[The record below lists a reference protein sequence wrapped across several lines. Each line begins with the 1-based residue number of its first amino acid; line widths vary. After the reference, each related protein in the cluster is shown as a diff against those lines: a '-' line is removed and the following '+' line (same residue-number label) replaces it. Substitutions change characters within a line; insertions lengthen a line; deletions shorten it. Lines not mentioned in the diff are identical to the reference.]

1 MPGEQLPTRPV
12 VAVSDGDQMPRH
24 VWDNIEQGAKV
35 LSLVAIPV
43 VLAIVGWLIQDTL
56 AKRSVGQE
64 YVKLAVSLLTES
76 KEKADPL
83 LREWAVDLLNTNSP
97 VKFSSA
103 TAQRLKAG
111 EVRLPDQISSLL
123 SGGGSGAA
131 LVVAPDAR
139 TAVTGHTDGTARVW
153 ELATGRLLSHI
164 RGHTDAVT
172 SLAFSPDARK
182 LLTGSMDNTARLWD
196 VSTGALDRTLAGHT
210 AGVIGVAFTPD
221 GSIVLTRSLD
231 GTVNRWKTAD
241 GSLVGRIRLPQ

>member
-1 MPGEQLPTRPV
+1 M
-12 VAVSDGDQMPRH
+12 DFF
-24 VWDNIEQGAKV
+24 
-35 LSLVAIPV
+35 
-43 VLAIVGWLIQDTL
+43 
-56 AKRSVGQE
+56 
-64 YVKLAVSLLTES
+64 
-76 KEKADPL
+76 
-83 LREWAVDLLNTNSP
+83 NTNSP

-164 RGHTDAVT
+164 RGRADAVT

-182 LLTGSMDNTARLWD
+182 LLTGSMDKHGSASRNSD
-196 VSTGALDRTLAGHT
+196 TGALDRTLAGHT
-210 AGVIGVAFTPD
+210 AGVIGVALTRD
-221 GSIVLTRSLD
+221 GTMVMTRSLY
-231 GTVNRWKTAD
+231 GTVNRWKSCVRESPAQNPAAAVT
-241 GSLVGRIRLPQ
+241 